1 MGPEDLLQQS
11 QERCTALEAALADLR
26 VGRERIEVVLAAAHV
41 GLWNCPL
48 PFQSLNWDA
57 RVKEH
62 FQLPPDAPVSIDTF
76 YERLH
81 PQDRDR
87 TRAAIEASIASKTA
101 YDIEYRTLSPD
112 GKRTKWIRAIGRAY
126 YDEAGNPT
134 RFDGVTVDITD
145 RKAAEAQREELL
157 QAERAAR
164 ADAERLSRLKD
175 EFLSTLSHELRT
187 PLNAILGWSQLL
199 ASSQVTP
206 GEMAEGLATIERN
219 ARIQTQLIDDL
230 LDMSRIL
237 SGRIRLDVQHVDLA
251 EVIRASISTVQPA
264 ADAKQL
270 RMQTILDPHAGP
282 VSGDPARLQQVLW
295 NLLSNS
301 IKFTPRGGRIQVV
314 LERVNSHLEI
324 AVNDN
329 GQGIDPDFLPHVFD
343 RFRQGDASTTRLY
356 GGLGIGLSLVKHL
369 VELHGGSVRA
379 KSPGENQGA
388 TFIVALPL
396 AAVHDSLPGDRQ
408 HPRSQLSQAQSAAAQ
423 PPAPSLEGVRVLIVD
438 DEPDARDLLK
448 RVLQYRQSQVVLA
461 SGGRE
466 ALDILNSQRFDVI
479 VSDIGMPEIDGYE
492 LIRRIRELPP
502 EQGGKTPAIALTAFA
517 RSEDRRRT
525 MLSGFQ
531 IHISKPVEPPEL
543 IATVANLAGRT
554 GP

>member
-1 MGPEDLLQQS
+1 MGLEDLLHQS
-11 QERCTALEAALADLR
+11 RERCSTLEAALADLR
-26 VGRERIEVVLAAAHV
+26 VGRERIEVVLAAAQV

-62 FQLPPDAPVSIDTF
+62 FQLPTDAEVTIDTF
-76 YERLH
+76 FERLH

-87 TRAAIEASIASKTA
+87 TRAAIEACIAGKTV

-134 RFDGVTVDITD
+134 RFDGVTVDISD
-145 RKAAEAQREELL
+145 RKAGEAQREQLL

-199 ASSQVTP
+199 SSTQVSP
-206 GEMAEGLATIERN
+206 EEMSEGLATIERN

-237 SGRIRLDVQHVDLA
+237 TGRIRLDVQNVDLA
-251 EVIRASISTVQPA
+251 EVIRASILTVQPA

-270 RMQTILDPHAGP
+270 RVQAILDPRAGP

-369 VELHGGSVRA
+369 VELHGGHVRA

-396 AAVHDSLPGDRQ
+396 AVVHDSFPDDRQ
-408 HPRSQLSQAQSAAAQ
+408 HPRSQLSQARGAAQ
-423 PPAPSLEGVRVLIVD
+423 PVVPSLEGVRVLVVD

-448 RVLQYRQSQVVLA
+448 RVLEHRQGQVALA
-461 SGGRE
+461 ADARE
-466 ALDILNSQRFDVI
+466 ALRILSDQRFDVI
-479 VSDIGMPEIDGYE
+479 VSDIGMPGIDGYE

>member
-1 MGPEDLLQQS
+1 MGLEDLLHQS
-11 QERCTALEAALADLR
+11 QERCTALEATLADLS
-26 VGRERIEVVLAAAHV
+26 VGRERIEAVLGAAQV
-41 GLWNCPL
+41 GLWHCPL
-48 PFQSLNWDA
+48 PLQTLNWDA

-62 FQLPPDAPVSIDTF
+62 FQLPPDAQVNIDTF

-87 TRAAIEASIASKTA
+87 TRAAIEACIAGKTV

-134 RFDGVTVDITD
+134 RFDGVTVDISD
-145 RKAAEAQREELL
+145 RKAGDAQREQLL

-199 ASSQVTP
+199 SSTQVSP
-206 GEMAEGLATIERN
+206 DELAEGLATIERN

-251 EVIRASISTVQPA
+251 EVIRASVSTVQPA
-264 ADAKQL
+264 ADAKQV
-270 RMQTILDPHAGP
+270 RVQTILDPHAGP

-301 IKFTPRGGRIQVV
+301 IKFTPRGGRIRIV

-329 GQGIDPDFLPHVFD
+329 GQGISPEFLPHVFE

-369 VELHGGSVRA
+369 VELHGGHVRA

-388 TFIVALPL
+388 TFIVSLPL
-396 AAVHDSLPGDRQ
+396 AVVHDSLPSDRQ
-408 HPRSQLSQAQSAAAQ
+408 HPRSQLSQARDAAQ
-423 PPAPSLEGVRVLIVD
+423 TAVPSLEGVRVLVVD
-438 DEPDARDLLK
+438 DEPDALDLLK
-448 RVLQYRQSQVVLA
+448 RVLEHRQAQVVVA
-461 SGGRE
+461 AHARE
-466 ALDILNSQRFDVI
+466 ALQILSAQRFDVI
-479 VSDIGMPEIDGYE
+479 VSDIGMPEMDGYE

-554 GP
+554 GTP